1 MVLFINVIIF
11 THLELWTNKK
21 TTILIQLLP
30 KKKGLLNIS
39 SPNQNQTKPN
49 HFIFLNLDTYN
60 FNLISSLFKVTRK
73 RNLELVLNYASSFVV
88 RTKLMPDVKNITPK
102 IP

>member
-49 HFIFLNLDTYN
+49 QTKNVPFKTPFYIFEFRHL
-60 FNLISSLFKVTRK
+60 
-73 RNLELVLNYASSFVV
+73 
-88 RTKLMPDVKNITPK
+88 
-102 IP
+102 